1 MENIT
6 LGDVAKILSFIVGI
20 GGSIAYLKTAITK
33 SINKTLQPLNN
44 KIDKLEKTTSNR
56 MNDLELNSTKTD
68 LVNFMSQ
75 VENGQVSSEQI
86 QNAYNLFDRYE
97 VLGGNGFIHSKWEKL
112 KKEGKI

>member
-6 LGDVAKILSFIVGI
+6 IGEIIGAVVLI
-20 GGSIAYLKTAITK
+20 GGFIGSYSKIKGVITDT
-33 SINKTLQPLNN
+33 INKTLQPLNN

-56 MNDLELNSTKTD
+56 MNDLELSSTKTD

-75 VENGQVSSEQI
+75 VENGHVSPEQI
-86 QNAYNLFDRYE
+86 ENAYQLFDRYE
-97 VLGGNGFIHSKWEKL
+97 KLGGNGFIHSKWEKL

>member
-1 MENIT
+1 
-6 LGDVAKILSFIVGI
+6 
-20 GGSIAYLKTAITK
+20 
-33 SINKTLQPLNN
+33 
-44 KIDKLEKTTSNR
+44 
-56 MNDLELNSTKTD
+56 
-68 LVNFMSQ
+68 MSQ

>member
-6 LGDVAKILSFIVGI
+6 LGDIAKVLGFVVGI
-20 GGSIAYLKTAITK
+20 GGSIAYLKNALTK
-33 SINKTLQPLNN
+33 SINKTLQPINK
-44 KIDKLEKTTSNR
+44 KIDN
-56 MNDLELNSTKTD
+56 LELSSTKTD

-75 VENGQVSSEQI
+75 VENGQVSPEQV

-97 VLGGNGFIHSKWEKL
+97 KLGGNGFIHSKWEKL